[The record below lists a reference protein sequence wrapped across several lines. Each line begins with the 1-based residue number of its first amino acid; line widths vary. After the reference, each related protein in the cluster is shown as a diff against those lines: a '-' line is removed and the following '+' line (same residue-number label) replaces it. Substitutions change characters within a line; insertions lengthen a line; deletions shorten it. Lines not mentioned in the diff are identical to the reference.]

1 MKEIFDKELR
11 VINIGL
17 DSFTEV
23 LAEKN
28 ISYVQVDWK
37 PPLSVSEISKR
48 GITAGLTSRQKAN
61 ARAMEKILA
70 AKPML
75 LGLKK
80 ALTVIPGMKKNM
92 ILHAGPP
99 VSWKNMCGPMQG
111 GIIGALLYEGWAK
124 TPAEARK
131 IAASGK
137 IKFSPC
143 HEHQTVGP
151 MAGIVSPSMPVFLV
165 KNDAAGNMAF
175 CTMNEGLGKVL
186 RYGAFGP
193 EVIKK
198 LRWLEKVLYPN
209 LDKALRLNGPIDL
222 KMIIAQ
228 ALHMGDELHNRNRAA
243 TSLLYRALAPAVIR
257 SADSAE
263 TAAAILQFINGND
276 HFFLNL
282 SMAASKASLDSARNI
297 SDSSVVVA
305 MARNGTEFGIQLAG
319 TGSTWFCGPAPFP
332 DALFFPGFTKADA
345 NPDIGDS
352 SITETNG
359 LGGFAIAAAPAI
371 VQFVGGSSA
380 DAIQYTRQ
388 MYEITTAENNVYQI
402 PSLDFR
408 GTPTGI
414 DVVKVVDKGILPF
427 IDTGVAHKEAG
438 IGQVGAGVLS
448 APAEPFLKAYMAL
461 AAQFKS
467 KEKKR

>member
-1 MKEIFDKELR
+1 MKEIFAEELR
-11 VINIGL
+11 IVNIGL
-17 DSFTEV
+17 DSFTEA

-28 ISYVQVDWK
+28 VSYVQVDWK
-37 PPLSVSEISKR
+37 PPLSFSESSQRAIA
-48 GITAGLTSRQKAN
+48 AGMAARQKAN

-75 LGLKK
+75 LGLDR

-99 VSWKNMCGPMQG
+99 VAWKDMCGPMQG
-111 GIIGALLYEGWAK
+111 GIIGALLYEGWAG
-124 TPAEARK
+124 TQAAARQL
-131 IAASGK
+131 AASGK
-137 IKFSPC
+137 IAYSPC
-143 HEHQTVGP
+143 HEHRTVGP
-151 MAGIVSPSMPVFLV
+151 MAGIVSPSMPVFRV
-165 KNDAAGNMAF
+165 KNAAAGNLAF

-193 EVIKK
+193 EVIEK

-209 LDKALRLNGPIDL
+209 LDKALQLNGPVDL
-222 KMIIAQ
+222 KMIMAQ

-243 TSLLYRALAPAVIR
+243 TSLLYRTLAPAVIR
-257 SADSAE
+257 SADNPE

-282 SMAASKASLDSARNI
+282 SMAASKVSLDAARSI
-297 SDSSVVVA
+297 SGSSVVVA
-305 MARNGTEFGIQLAG
+305 MARNGTEFGIQTAG
-319 TGSTWFCGPAPFP
+319 TGNEWFCGPAPVP

-352 SITETNG
+352 AITETNG

-371 VQFVGGSSA
+371 VQFVGGDNA
-380 DAIQYTRQ
+380 DAIRYTRQ
-388 MYEITTAENNVYQI
+388 MYEITVSENNAYQI
-402 PSLDFR
+402 PGLDFR

-414 DVVKVVDKGILPF
+414 DVVQVIEKGILPF
-427 IDTGVAHKEAG
+427 IDTGVAHKKAG
-438 IGQVGAGVLS
+438 VGQVGAGVLS
-448 APAEPFLKAYMAL
+448 APAEPFLKAYAAL
-461 AAQFKS
+461 AAQFKN

>member
-1 MKEIFDKELR
+1 MKDIFAEELR
-11 VINIGL
+11 IINIGL

-28 ISYVQVDWK
+28 VQYVPVSWK
-37 PPLSVSEISKR
+37 PPLGVSEAAQR
-48 GITAGLTSRQKAN
+48 AITAGAARRQKAN

-99 VSWKNMCGPMQG
+99 VNWKNMCGPMQG
-111 GIIGALLYEGWAK
+111 GIIGALLYEGWAG
-124 TPAEARK
+124 TPIAARK
-131 IAASGK
+131 LAASGK
-137 IKFSPC
+137 IEFSPC
-143 HEHQTVGP
+143 HEHQAVGP
-151 MAGIVSPSMPVFLV
+151 MAGIVSPSMPVFQV
-165 KNDAAGNMAF
+165 KNTAAGNMAF

-193 EVIKK
+193 EVIQR
-198 LRWLEKVLYPN
+198 LRWLEKILYPN
-209 LDKALRLNGPIDL
+209 LDEALRLNGPLDL
-222 KMIIAQ
+222 KMIMAQ

-257 SADSAE
+257 SADTPE
-263 TAAAILQFINGND
+263 TAAAILEFINGND

-282 SMAASKASLDSARNI
+282 SMAASKAGLDAARNI
-297 SDSSVVVA
+297 TNCSMVVA

-319 TGSTWFCGPAPFP
+319 TGNEWFCGPAPVP

-352 SITETNG
+352 AITETNG

-371 VQFVGGSSA
+371 VQFIGGSSA
-380 DAIQYTRQ
+380 DATHYTRQ
-388 MYEITTAENNVYQI
+388 MYEITAAENNVYQI
-402 PSLDFR
+402 PGLDFR

-427 IDTGVAHKEAG
+427 IDTGVAHKKAG

-448 APAEPFLKAYMAL
+448 APPEPFLKAYAAL
-461 AAQFKS
+461 AARDTS